1 MIRLCVFFKE
11 ILVTEREA
19 VHLLRWNDVP
29 RMSRIFCTKLQ
40 HFHSFK
46 YI

>member
-1 MIRLCVFFKE
+1 MFE
-11 ILVTEREA
+11 SMLVSEYFITFN
-19 VHLLRWNDVP
+19 LLRCNDVP
-29 RMSRIFCTKLQ
+29 RTSRIFCPKLQ